1 MLFRAYGRLIMN
13 EDFSHTD
20 NQEHVLKGLRKL
32 RYKKPE
38 ESLEDVRNSV
48 RRWWWECLRLSKDY
62 WLVCQTTQGQNIATQ
77 DEKLRR
83 VYRRFGDIYKTNFD
97 EWWVERGYR
106 IFSEEEKFPKVKEVP
121 RRPSE
126 RERQFPTEDKIWV
139 EIPLKLSTRTIQKN
153 IGRLLNEYE
162 SIRLNRRI
170 ELTTAEFKINPVQFG
185 TKILQKVHEVYAL
198 HRELIEK
205 PKWLKQHKPE
215 ALRETSKADLYRI
228 GKLLKVSPKNESMSG
243 TPDEVRARHNR
254 MRVAV
259 SRNIQKAELL
269 IANTERGIFPS
280 YEEVVLNEQRFTQR
294 QLDQHKELESKWWEL
309 NFISELSVDKLS
321 GVKGIYYDEP
331 ERTRQNN
338 LLIQPRERIVI
349 IRDA

>member
-1 MLFRAYGRLIMN
+1 MFRAYGRLIMN
-13 EDFSHTD
+13 EDFSTSD
-20 NQEHVLKGLRKL
+20 SQEHTLKGLRRL
-32 RYKKPE
+32 TYSKPE
-38 ESLEDVRNSV
+38 ESLVDVRISV

-62 WLVCQTTQGQNIATQ
+62 WLVCQTTQGHKIATQ
-77 DEKLRR
+77 DEKLRM

-121 RRPSE
+121 RRPSD
-126 RERQFPTEDKIWV
+126 RERQLPAADKIWV

-153 IGRLLNEYE
+153 IGILLKEYE
-162 SIRLNRRI
+162 NIRLNRRI

-185 TKILQKVHEVYAL
+185 TPILQKVHEVYAL

-205 PKWLKQHKPE
+205 PKWLKQNKPE
-215 ALRETSKADLYRI
+215 SLKESSKADLYRI
-228 GKLLKVSPKNESMSG
+228 GKLLNVSPKNESMKGS
-243 TPDEVRARHNR
+243 PDEVRARHNR

-259 SRNIQKAELL
+259 SRNIQKAGLL
-269 IANTERGIFPS
+269 IANAERGIFPS
-280 YEEVVLNEQRFTQR
+280 YEEVASAKQRFTQR
-294 QLDQHKELESKWWEL
+294 QLDQHKELESSWWDL
-309 NFISELSVDKLS
+309 NLISQLSENKLA

-338 LLIQPRERIVI
+338 LINIPSKRVVI
-349 IRDA
+349 YRDA

>member
-1 MLFRAYGRLIMN
+1 MLFRAYRRLIMN
-13 EDFSHTD
+13 VDFSPPE
-20 NQEHVLKGLRKL
+20 NQEHVLKGLRRL

-38 ESLEDVRNSV
+38 ESLEEVRTSL

-62 WLVCQTTQGQNIATQ
+62 WLVCQTSQGHIIATE
-77 DEKLRR
+77 DERLRR
-83 VYRRFGDIYKTNFD
+83 VYRRFGNIYSTSFD
-97 EWWVERGYR
+97 EWWIERGYR

-121 RRPSE
+121 RRAIE
-126 RERQFPTEDKIWV
+126 RKSHSPDNDKIWV

-153 IGRLLNEYE
+153 IGKILKEYK

-185 TKILQKVHEVYAL
+185 TSILQKVHEVYAL

-205 PKWLKQHKPE
+205 PKWLKQNKPE
-215 ALRETSKADLYRI
+215 SLRERSKADLYRI

-243 TPDEVRARHNR
+243 SPDEVRARHNR

-259 SRNIQKAELL
+259 SRNIQKAGLL
-269 IANTERGIFPS
+269 ISNAERGIFPS
-280 YEEVVLNEQRFTQR
+280 YEEVAKNEQRFTKR

-309 NFISELSVDKLS
+309 NLISELSVAKLA

-338 LLIQPRERIVI
+338 LIIQPRERVVI